1 VHVAG
6 AAAATAAAAAAAA
19 VAGEE
24 AAESRE
30 PGEVDG
36 GGGVW
41 ARAGRA
47 TGEQGC
53 VYVLI
58 ELSLVINQNTISNQ
72 AEFYLAQQEYMV
84 RKVSQPHA
92 R

>member
-1 VHVAG
+1 M
-6 AAAATAAAAAAAA
+6 
-19 VAGEE
+19 
-24 AAESRE
+24 
-30 PGEVDG
+30 
-36 GGGVW
+36 
-41 ARAGRA
+41 
-47 TGEQGC
+47 
-53 VYVLI
+53 YVLI